1 MVLSLYCNSLSMW
14 LQKINAYLCRLS
26 QRGGREEREGFAYK
40 KNELTDPNSYKND
53 RINVTT
59 PKRTAAR
66 IE

>member
-1 MVLSLYCNSLSMW
+1 MW

-26 QRGGREEREGFAYK
+26 QMGGREKREGYAYK
-40 KNELTDPNSYKND
+40 KNELTDPDSYKND